1 MPDYSNGKIY
11 QLISPHH
18 VLPYIGS
25 TTQPLCKRMVEHRAP
40 SNKCRSRV
48 VIEAGDAYIELIEN
62 YPCENKEQLNKREGE
77 IIRQRACV
85 NHCVPGRTDREY
97 REDNREIISAYKKA
111 YNEANR
117 EAILAE
123 KRAYHIANKKAENA
137 RSIANYYKR
146 KTKAQAQVD
155 VLQEQGQEDI
165 HSQPS
170 SSIESE

>member
-1 MPDYSNGKIY
+1 MPDYSKGVIY
-11 QLISPHH
+11 QVISPNHPE
-18 VLPYIGS
+18 PYIGS
-25 TTQPLCKRMVEHRAP
+25 TTQPLCKRMVGHRGP
-40 SNKCRSRV
+40 SNVCRSRI
-48 VIEAGDAYIELIEN
+48 VIEAGDAYIELIEEF
-62 YPCENKEQLNKREGE
+62 PCDNRQQLNKREGE
-77 IIRQRACV
+77 IIRERACV
-85 NHCVPGRTDREY
+85 NHVIAGRTSKEWRQDNNDAVKEY
-97 REDNREIISAYKKA
+97 RKTYRKA
-111 YNEANR
+111 NLE
-117 EAILAE
+117 EILAE

>member
-1 MPDYSNGKIY
+1 MPDYSKGVIY
-11 QLISPHH
+11 QVISPHH

-25 TTQPLCKRMVEHRAP
+25 TTQPLCKRMVGHRAP
-40 SNKCRSRV
+40 SNVCRSRI
-48 VIEAGDAYIELIEN
+48 VIEAGDAYIELIEE
-62 YPCENKEQLNKREGE
+62 YPCENREQLNKREGE

-85 NHCVPGRTDREY
+85 NHVVPCRTAREWRHDNNDAVKVY
-97 REDNREIISAYKKA
+97 RKTYRKA
-111 YNEANR
+111 NL

-123 KRAYHIANKKAENA
+123 KRAYHIANKQAENA

-165 HSQPS
+165 HSEPP